1 MTTRLT
7 RSMRVSGPTISITAA
22 AALAAAACAAPAQA
36 AASSSGAA
44 AHSAYAAASS
54 GWRVMRDFL
63 TPNVSLL
70 ALSAVSDSN
79 AWAGGVSAAQT
90 PVVYH
95 QTGGTWLKYSLPGT
109 AGMFVNSL
117 SATKGTNVWASI
129 ANQSGGAVERLTR
142 HGWQTYTFPQGKAQ
156 IADDGVITFGATNT
170 WVFEY
175 DFATMIEYAYHY
187 TGHWSRHVMP
197 AAVDANSDEGL
208 VSGSSSSNLW
218 ALTFAKNQPA
228 SMWYNGKKW
237 QVIAFPGNLAP
248 KGTTLNSKQIL
259 AVSPTSVWATISTFT
274 AKGVGPVVLLHWD
287 GHKWNKVTGKL
298 PAGNLLGP
306 LASDGHGGVW
316 LFAEN
321 LAQTKAVLLH
331 YSGGHW
337 SSDNDPT
344 TGGKAVSVSALDLI
358 PGTRSV
364 LGTGPIAPTPGGNF
378 GSAVIKYGR

>member
-1 MTTRLT
+1 MISRLA
-7 RSMRVSGPTISITAA
+7 RPMRLARTAIWITAA
-22 AALAAAACAAPAQA
+22 AALTAAAATAPAQA
-36 AASSSGAA
+36 AAGSPGAVAHRVHTA
-44 AHSAYAAASS
+44 APP
-54 GWRVMRDFL
+54 GWRVIRDFL
-63 TPNVSLL
+63 TPNLSLL
-70 ALSAVSDSN
+70 AVSAVSDN
-79 AWAGGVSAAQT
+79 NTWAGGVSPADT

-95 QTGGTWLKYSLPGT
+95 QASGTWLKYSLPGT
-109 AGMFVNSL
+109 AGMFVNGL

-129 ANQSGGAVERLTR
+129 ANQSEGAVERLTK

-187 TGHWSRHVMP
+187 TGHWSQQVMP

-218 ALTFAKNQPA
+218 ALTFVKNRPA

-248 KGTTLNSKQIL
+248 KGTTVYSKQIL

-274 AKGVGPVVLLHWD
+274 AKGVGPVVLLHWN
-287 GHKWNKVTGKL
+287 GHNWSKVTSNL

-306 LASDGHGGVW
+306 VASDGHGGAWV
-316 LFAEN
+316 FAEN
-321 LAQTKAVLLH
+321 KAQTKALLLH
-331 YSGGHW
+331 YSAGRW
-337 SSDNDPT
+337 SSSNDPT
-344 TGGKAVSVSALDLI
+344 TGGKVISVSALDLI

-364 LGTGPIAPTPGGNF
+364 LGTGPIAPTPGGDF
-378 GSAVIKYGR
+378 GSAVIKFGR